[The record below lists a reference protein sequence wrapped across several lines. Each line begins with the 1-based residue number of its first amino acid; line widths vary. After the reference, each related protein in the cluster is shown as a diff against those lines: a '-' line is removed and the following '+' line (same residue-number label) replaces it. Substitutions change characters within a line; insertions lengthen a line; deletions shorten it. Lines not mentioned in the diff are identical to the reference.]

1 MGLKAKNYVI
11 NGYEYPEVY
20 AVFNGNIK
28 KLGNDYQVS
37 FNIHAT
43 RELALTN
50 KPLQEKHIRVQWD
63 RHSDIVQLAYEQ
75 GKKPKLIQKWN
86 DEKKMLENV
95 FVDGVFTN
103 WEDDIQRLDFYNN
116 NY

>member
-1 MGLKAKNYVI
+1 MGLKTKNYKI

-37 FNIHAT
+37 FNIHAS

-50 KPLQEKHIRVQWD
+50 KPIEEKHIRFQWD
-63 RHSDIVQLAYEQ
+63 RHSDIVQQAYAE
-75 GKKPKLIQKWN
+75 GKKQKTVKKWN
-86 DEKKMLENV
+86 EETQQFEDAL
-95 FVDGVFTN
+95 VDGMFTA
-103 WEDDIQRLDFYNN
+103 WEDDIVEGLPDE
-116 NY
+116 

>member
-1 MGLKAKNYVI
+1 MGLKTKNYVI

-37 FNIHAT
+37 FNIHVT

-50 KPLQEKHIRVQWD
+50 KPIEEKHIRVQWD
-63 RHSDIVQLAYEQ
+63 RHSDIVQAAYEE
-75 GKKPKLIQKWN
+75 GKKQVPVKRWN
-86 DEKKMLENV
+86 DENQELEEV
-95 FVDGVFTN
+95 LADGVFTG
-103 WEDDIQRLDFYNN
+103 WQDDIVERYEL
-116 NY
+116 

>member
-1 MGLKAKNYVI
+1 MGLKAKNYKI

-50 KPLQEKHIRVQWD
+50 KPLEEKHIRVQWD
-63 RHSDIVQLAYEQ
+63 RHSDIVQLAYAE
-75 GKKPKLIQKWN
+75 GKKQVTVQKWN
-86 DEKKMLENV
+86 EEKRV
-95 FVDGVFTN
+95 FEETLADGIFTA
-103 WEDDIQRLDFYNN
+103 WEDDIVEPIIEE
-116 NY
+116 

>member
-1 MGLKAKNYVI
+1 MGLKTKNYKI

-43 RELALTN
+43 RELALMN
-50 KPLQEKHIRVQWD
+50 KPLEEKHIRVQWN
-63 RHSDIVQLAYEQ
+63 RHSDIVQQAYAEGKEQ
-75 GKKPKLIQKWN
+75 KMVKKWN
-86 DEKKMLENV
+86 EETQQFEDAL
-95 FVDGVFTN
+95 VDNIFTG
-103 WEDDIQRLDFYNN
+103 WEDDIVQSLEY
-116 NY
+116 

>member
-43 RELALTN
+43 RELALTS
-50 KPLQEKHIRVQWD
+50 KPLEEKHIRVQWD
-63 RHSDIVQLAYEQ
+63 RHSDIVQMAYAE
-75 GKKPKLIQKWN
+75 GKKQKIVQKWN
-86 DEKKMLENV
+86 DEKQDFEDAL
-95 FVDGVFTN
+95 VDGIFTA
-103 WEDDIQRLDFYNN
+103 WEDDIVEPLEILQN
-116 NY
+116 